1 MAENFRNKQWFKN
14 MPQERKDEIC
24 KKFDIN
30 ENTLRKCGRETED
43 GRIVIDLLRIDHLL
57 HCPKIWDECNNALKN
72 GNNYSEN
79 LRTCQTLNEVVE
91 VCENIY
97 DIFSKNS
104 YLKYKDTLHN
114 NVLVKYTRKNIQ
126 NAYDTYLSCDTEDKP
141 YRAYMLYTHLK
152 VLLESDLNIIKDK
165 SI

>member
-1 MAENFRNKQWFKN
+1 MAENFRNKQWFKK

-30 ENTLRKCGRETED
+30 ENTLRKCGRETTD

-72 GNNYSEN
+72 SNNYSEN

-104 YLKYKDTLHN
+104 YLKYKDNIHN
-114 NVLVKYTRKNIQ
+114 NVLVKYARENIQ
-126 NAYDTYLSCDTEDKP
+126 NTYDTYLNCDPDDMP
-141 YRAYMLYTHLK
+141 YYAYILYTHLK
-152 VLLESDLNIIKDK
+152 VLLESDLNIVKDK

>member
-14 MPQERKDEIC
+14 MSQERKDEIC

-43 GRIVIDLLRIDHLL
+43 GHIVIDLLRINHLL
-57 HCPKIWDECNNALKN
+57 HYPEIWDEYNDALKN
-72 GNNYSEN
+72 GNDYSEN
-79 LRTCQTLNEVVE
+79 LRNCQTINDVVE

-126 NAYDTYLSCDTEDKP
+126 NAYDTYLSCDTEDKS
-141 YRAYMLYTHLK
+141 YCAYMLYTHLK